1 MQATAG
7 SEEKETRLGCVFV
20 TARVKN
26 QAVMIQCRVHQE
38 LKKINTF
45 ELHLCNNPM
54 KNNRGKKL
62 GAKMGRS

>member
-7 SEEKETRLGCVFV
+7 SEEKETRLSCICV

-45 ELHLCNNPM
+45 ELHLCNKPNE
-54 KNNRGKKL
+54 NNQAIEK
-62 GAKMGRS
+62 S